1 MFLIRISQY
10 SSMPWFDHPDN
21 PSDPRAAIL
30 LTFLAGLIL
39 LGMAVFKLGF
49 LARVI
54 KLSNFV
60 IQYNLYLSIKW
71 DYFLSH

>member
-1 MFLIRISQY
+1 
-10 SSMPWFDHPDN
+10 MPWFDHPDN

-49 LARVI
+49 LERVI

-60 IQYNLYLSIKW
+60 IQYIYLYLSIKL
-71 DYFLSH
+71 DCLLSH

>member
-1 MFLIRISQY
+1 
-10 SSMPWFDHPDN
+10 MPWFDHPDN

-49 LARVI
+49 LERVI
-54 KLSNFV
+54 KLSLL
-60 IQYNLYLSIKW
+60 YNIISI
-71 DYFLSH
+71 YQ